1 MSFENALLIAT
12 SAVTA
17 AAVLLRVIA
26 PLTKSTKDDWL
37 LGKLEWLLA
46 VVFVPGKYKQ
56 ASLGGGGKG
65 KDVA

>member
-1 MSFENALLIAT
+1 MSLDTALLIAT

-26 PLTKSTKDDWL
+26 PLTKSTKDDWV

-46 VVFVPGKYKQ
+46 VVFVPGKYK
-56 ASLGGGGKG
+56 ASLGGGKG
-65 KDVA
+65 GHTA